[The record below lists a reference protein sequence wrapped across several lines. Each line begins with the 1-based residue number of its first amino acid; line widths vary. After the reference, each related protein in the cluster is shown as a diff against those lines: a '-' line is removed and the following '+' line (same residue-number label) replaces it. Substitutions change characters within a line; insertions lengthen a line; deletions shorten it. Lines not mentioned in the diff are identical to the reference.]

1 MKAFNTLTEAQDWCA
16 KNADGDCTIRWTMEY
31 APEFYMGYK
40 LVLWSMN
47 LQRFVVNF

>member
-1 MKAFNTLTEAQDWCA
+1 MKAFNTLTEAKEWCQR
-16 KNADGDCTIRWTMEY
+16 NAEGDCTFRWETSPKLQM
-31 APEFYMGYK
+31 MGYK